1 MPDASAATASP
12 SHAHRVREP
21 IGLVRWATFAVI
33 VVVAVVRA
41 AYTLTAQ
48 MEPLTG
54 DRGAQYYLGK
64 LTAEGAIP
72 LVDFQHGWNAG
83 SWWVNSL
90 VYRLAG
96 GDPLWWEFL
105 LGRFFAVTL
114 SAVLVAAI
122 GLRRRVHPAAMAAMA
137 LAVLALASPAQV
149 KYVLPVVFAF
159 LLLPGGRLDSG
170 RWGLVVRMLVPAA
183 LFWQHVELAILLTG
197 AAGLYELIGR
207 EKAPMRDRL
216 ARCVALAVGILAG
229 FVSEVLF
236 YRIGYGMSLGELNR
250 QVILGQTQQFPKHF
264 GWPFFDVPSDGE
276 GYLIVAVY
284 PFLLL
289 LIFVPVVWRLA
300 SEPTRFL
307 ALCALLLAT
316 VPIRRPGPGHTETV
330 SALLFAALIFVLC
343 DVYDRREQ
351 VALPSRPTS
360 VTGRQVVTAIVGFA
374 AGAVWVGAALVLGFG
389 AHSLIGPVILVL
401 VVGVMMIGTRLPAR
415 LIAVSAGACL
425 VLAAVP
431 LASAVERVD
440 DLSRDSRQIEAAD
453 AWAYAVRPEM
463 TRCLKG
469 GRTAFVLGNQL
480 SMYDAL
486 DIENPTPFYLF
497 HYDFGRNQEQL
508 TAMMESGEVPAVLQM
523 TAMTPG
529 GWVEAAIEKGYEPCA
544 EVWIAKDR
552 QRIRIWAHRSL
563 APFEKRSVTVEP
575 DGTRTSVPL
584 PTP

>member
-1 MPDASAATASP
+1 MPE
-12 SHAHRVREP
+12 RQVREP
-21 IGLVRWATFAVI
+21 IGLVRWATFGVI
-33 VVVAVVRA
+33 VIVAVVRGA
-41 AYTLTAQ
+41 FTLVAQ

-64 LTAEGAIP
+64 LTAEGAVP

-96 GDPLWWEFL
+96 GDPLWWEFF

-114 SAVLVAAI
+114 SAILVAAI

-137 LAVLALASPAQV
+137 LAVLTLASPAQV

-159 LLLPGGRLDSG
+159 LLLPGGRLDAG
-170 RWGLVVRMLVPAA
+170 RWSLAVRLLVPAA

-197 AAGLYELIGR
+197 AAGLYELIVR
-207 EKAPMRDRL
+207 DKAPVRERL
-216 ARCVALAVGILAG
+216 TRGVALAVGILAG

-236 YRIGYGMSLGELNR
+236 YRIGYGMSLDELNR
-250 QVILGQTQQFPKHF
+250 QVIFGQAQQFPNHF
-264 GWPFFDVPSDGE
+264 GWPFFDVPSDAE

-289 LIFVPVVWRLA
+289 LVFVPAIWRLA

-330 SALLFAALIFVLC
+330 SALVFAALILVLC
-343 DVYDRREQ
+343 DVYDRRDQ
-351 VALPSRPTS
+351 VSLPRRPTS
-360 VTGRQVVTAIVGFA
+360 MSGWQVVVAIVGFA
-374 AGAVWVGAALVLGFG
+374 AGAAWVGAALVFGFG

-401 VVGVMMIGTRLPAR
+401 VVSVMMIGTRLRAR
-415 LIAVSAGACL
+415 LVAVSAGACL

-431 LASAVERVD
+431 LASAVEHVD
-440 DLSRDSRQIEAAD
+440 DLSRDSRQLEAAD
-453 AWAYAVRPEM
+453 AWADAVRPEM

-469 GRTAFVLGNQL
+469 GRTAFVLGNHL
-480 SMYDAL
+480 SLYDAL

-497 HYDFGRNQEQL
+497 HYDFDRNEKQL
-508 TAMMESGEVPAVLQM
+508 TAMMGSGEVPVVLQV
-523 TAMTPG
+523 TALARG
-529 GWVEAAIEKGYEPCA
+529 GWVEAAIEKDYESCA
-544 EVWIAKDR
+544 EVWIAEEDR
-552 QRIRIWAHRSL
+552 RFRIWAHRSL
-563 APFEKRSVTVEP
+563 EPFEKRTVTVEP
-575 DGTRTSVPL
+575 DGTITSGRS